1 VWGDRRERWNSVAQP
16 WKNIDSI
23 VTDEGPLQLRQR
35 GERDFL
41 ITIGAQVLMNSMANR
56 SEVVLGLLGC
66 GHLKE
71 SDNARVLVG
80 GLGMGFT
87 LRAVLDALP
96 SSAQVVVAELNR
108 TVHEWCQGPLAAL
121 TDNAVGDPRVT
132 VEIGDVANRIRR
144 SAVNGGES
152 RFDAI
157 VLDLY
162 RGPHAKTHHSDD
174 PLYGR
179 RAVENMRAALKP
191 CGAVAVWWEQYDEG
205 FDKRLR
211 SAGFTV
217 TTERPGRGGLR
228 HAVFLAHLKPST
240 KTGKHAS

>member
-1 VWGDRRERWNSVAQP
+1 MTKP
-16 WKNIDSI
+16 WKTIDSI
-23 VTDEGPLQLRQR
+23 STEEGTLELRQR

-41 ITIGAQVLMNSMANR
+41 ILIGAQVLMNSLANR
-56 SEVVLGLLGC
+56 SEVALGQLGC

-71 SDNARVLVG
+71 SDGPRVLVG

-87 LRAVLDALP
+87 LRAVLDTLP
-96 SSAQVVVAELNR
+96 ATAAVTVAELNPA
-108 TVHEWCQGPLAAL
+108 VVEWCQGPLAAL
-121 TDNAVGDPRVT
+121 TGNVLDDPRVT
-132 VEIGDVANRIRR
+132 VEICDVAHRIRR
-144 SAVNGGES
+144 SAVNGGEA

-157 VLDLY
+157 ILDLY
-162 RGPHAKTHHSDD
+162 RGPHARTHHSDD
-174 PLYGR
+174 PLYGS
-179 RAVENMRAALKP
+179 RALENMRAALRP
-191 CGAVAVWWEQYDEG
+191 CGIVAVWGENYDEA

-228 HAVFLAHLKPST
+228 HAVFVGQLKPSK

>member
-1 VWGDRRERWNSVAQP
+1 MAQP
-16 WKNIDSI
+16 WKTIEN
-23 VTDEGPLQLRQR
+23 VATDEGILELRQR

-41 ITIGAQVLMNSMANR
+41 ITIGPQVLMNSLANR
-56 SEVVLGLLGC
+56 SEVVLGQLGC
-66 GHLKE
+66 GQLRE
-71 SDNARVLVG
+71 SESPRVLVG

-87 LRAVLDALP
+87 LRAVLDTLP
-96 SSAQVVVAELNR
+96 ATARVVVAELNP
-108 TVHEWCQGPLAAL
+108 TVVEWCRGPLAAL
-121 TDNAVGDPRVT
+121 TANAVGDPRVT
-132 VEIGDVANRIRR
+132 VEIGDVAQRIRK
-144 SAVNGGES
+144 SAVNGGEE

-174 PLYGR
+174 PLYGS
-179 RAVENMRAALKP
+179 RAIENMRAALKP
-191 CGAVAVWWEQYDEG
+191 CGVVAVWGEQYDEG

-217 TTERPGRGGLR
+217 TSDRPGRGGLR
-228 HAVFLAHLKPST
+228 HVVFLAHLKQSK